1 MKEGTYLE
9 KSNRFSKH
17 KNHVELGGLACAYIG
32 VPVDFIFANSN
43 SNSICNVTASG
54 EQDIRLQPQA
64 AVSLGDHLETITVQ
78 AKSVHSPYKDALIYL
93 ILTK

>member
-32 VPVDFIFANSN
+32 VPVDFIFANSKDLGYQDERINLWMVLLKFGILKTEQN
-43 SNSICNVTASG
+43 SGQLPTDNAELYVLDPDNG
-54 EQDIRLQPQA
+54 DIKK
-64 AVSLGDHLETITVQ
+64 TFYTF
-78 AKSVHSPYKDALIYL
+78 
-93 ILTK
+93 